1 MESPAMGLG
10 CHALDRFSDHDPLSM
25 ADAPVEEQPQIL
37 PPELALRLLGSA
49 AAGGK
54 WPEGADQSR
63 ILSFPMNEGSKAAH
77 TNVTAKAP
85 PA

>member
-1 MESPAMGLG
+1 MGLG

-49 AAGGK
+49 AAGGQV
-54 WPEGADQSR
+54 A
-63 ILSFPMNEGSKAAH
+63 
-77 TNVTAKAP
+77 
-85 PA
+85 